1 MMLFVAQ
8 KLSESAQ
15 FTRPLLHP
23 PKEIDYPTD
32 AFVRGGCGV
41 WNFTVV
47 HCFGYLCLGV
57 ILATETWEAV
67 KLLE

>member
-1 MMLFVAQ
+1 MLFVAQ

-15 FTRPLLHP
+15 FTRALLHP

-41 WNFTVV
+41 WDFTVV
-47 HCFGYLCLGV
+47 RW
-57 ILATETWEAV
+57 IS
-67 KLLE
+67 LLYTVSDIFVWG